1 MEKKVKFLTQVFG
14 RSKQYDME
22 LTVPCPKCNDSSKL
36 KMSIRLDKGIYHC
49 WICNLKGRNLGRLIK
64 MKRPDLVGQYY
75 DKFGGRFPYNN
86 LPFPITADPV
96 VLPLGFRLIMA
107 NLGDPEAKAARNY
120 AHERGLT
127 DSDLWRYRIGYTAEE
142 WKYRRRLII
151 PSFDSEGELNYFV
164 TRSIDDD
171 NPYKYLNAK
180 ADKQSIVFNEIDIDW
195 QADSILLVEGPFDLM
210 KCGDINVSCLLGS
223 SIQESSILFSSIV
236 RNVMDVVIS
245 LDSDAWKKQLYIADT
260 FLSYD
265 VNVYLASASDTER
278 DLGDMDKKEVEHLYN
293 NRVKYE
299 GGLKEINY
307 LIEKL

>member
-14 RSKQYDME
+14 RSKQYDVE
-22 LTVPCPKCNDSSKL
+22 LTVPCPKCNDASKL
-36 KMSIRLDKGIYHC
+36 KMSIRLDKDVYHC
-49 WICNLKGRNLGRLIK
+49 WICNLKGGNLGRLIK
-64 MKRPDLVGQYY
+64 MKRPDLVSQYY

-86 LPFPITADPV
+86 LSFPITADPV
-96 VLPLGFRLIMA
+96 VLPLGFRLVMA
-107 NLGDPEAKAARNY
+107 NLGDPAAKAVRNY
-120 AHERGLT
+120 AHSRGLT
-127 DSDLWRYRIGYTAEE
+127 DRDLWKNRIGYTSDD
-142 WKYRRRLII
+142 WKFQRRLII

-164 TRSIDDD
+164 TRSIDD

-210 KCGDINVSCLLGS
+210 KCGDINASCLLGS

-236 RNVMDVVIS
+236 RNAMDVVLS
-245 LDSDAWKKQLYIADT
+245 LDPDAWKKQLLIADS

-265 VNVYLASASDTER
+265 INIFLASHTDAER
-278 DLGDMDKKEVEHLYN
+278 DLGDMNKKEVEHLYN
-293 NRVKYE
+293 NRIKYE
-299 GGLKEINY
+299 GGLSEINY